1 MFAILQL
8 LSFAINVGALT
19 NGMVIKL
26 RWEMVRIAGTI
37 SGRSSYI
44 HVCAY
49 IFMFPKWGTDLNEKP
64 QILNF

>member
-1 MFAILQL
+1 MPSQRGGSNEWDGRQITM
-8 LSFAINVGALT
+8 G
-19 NGMVIKL
+19 NGENGWKPFLEYPHV
-26 RWEMVRIAGTI
+26 
-37 SGRSSYI
+37 YI